1 MNRRTRLLLL
11 LTLVALPLG
20 IAGCVQSTRTAL
32 ISADWSRGAWLGNST
47 SADTPA
53 MALSPGEDLLLLVWP
68 AQAESESVETLRLL
82 ALDTTSGVVASEQDV
97 STPSSHPRVPVL
109 IPAGQDSF
117 HLLWLDGL
125 YTERA
130 IYHTFL
136 GPDGAPVGKT
146 SRISPSD
153 LQVIDMR
160 AALLPDGGL
169 MVLWTSQPSASPF
182 RLDLYL
188 LRLDAEGQ
196 PLSPSLLLSEVL
208 SADMAVDS
216 QGTIHL
222 AWLEQ
227 ATIRRYLV
235 RYAELQPDDTVVSA
249 SRDVATIF
257 LRDTQTGR
265 DINGPILALE
275 RDNIYFTWVWATQGG
290 ERLAFVFAEGG
301 EIPDSEPQPVYLS
314 PSFPPACMPVEGV
327 PGLTCMASPLLDIM
341 GSALVHQVSVAKPNQ
356 QGQTVLAL
364 SLWERTRNRETLQ
377 PALAI
382 LDGGRLLGH
391 TVAAWTSRPSV
402 GVAAVADDA
411 GNLYVGWVDATGVP
425 DEHPVYLTTTSTA
438 MRPALNRLTAMDVL
452 ASFIDAGHRMVQGV
466 IFVPWAAMW
475 GVLPLAWLLV
485 ALRRSGGDPRGRT
498 ACWILLIAVGLHW
511 AGKYLLTHDLLSSLP
526 RLAFAPPV
534 LVPLLVYL
542 TPVAT
547 VTLGMALTRLLY
559 IRRRPDEFS
568 PMLAYLFVALTDVII
583 STSLYGLAFT
593 E

>member
-1 MNRRTRLLLL
+1 MTLLLGV
-11 LTLVALPLG
+11 T
-20 IAGCVQSTRTAL
+20 GCVQSTHTAL
-32 ISADWSRGAWLGNST
+32 ISADWSRGAWLGNSA

-53 MALSPGEDLLLLVWP
+53 MALSPGKDLLFLVWP
-68 AQAESESVETLRLL
+68 AQAESESVETLRLV
-82 ALDTTSGVVASEQDV
+82 ALDTASGVVASEQAM
-97 STPSSHPRVPVL
+97 STPSGHPRVPVL
-109 IPAGQDSF
+109 IPAGQDGF

-130 IYHTFL
+130 IYHTSL
-136 GPDGAPVGKT
+136 GPDGAPVGET

-153 LQVIDMR
+153 LQVIDIQV
-160 AALLPDGGL
+160 ALLPDGGL

-196 PLSPSLLLSEVL
+196 PLSPSLLLSDVL

-227 ATIRRYLV
+227 ATIRRYLI
-235 RYAELQPDDTVVSA
+235 RYAELQPDDTVISA
-249 SRDVATIF
+249 PRDVAPVF

-265 DINGPILALE
+265 DIHGPILALE
-275 RDNIYFTWVWATQGG
+275 QDGIYFTWVWATQGG

-301 EIPDSEPQPVYLS
+301 EILDSESQPVYLS
-314 PSFPPACMPVEGV
+314 PSFPPACTSVEGV
-327 PGLTCMASPLLDIM
+327 SGLTCLASPLLDIM
-341 GSALVHQVSVAKPNQ
+341 GSASVYQVSAAKPNQ
-356 QGQTVLAL
+356 REQTVLAL

-382 LDGGRLLGH
+382 LDGGQLLGH

-411 GNLYVGWVDATGVP
+411 GNLYVGWVDATGA

-438 MRPALNRLTAMDVL
+438 MRPALNRLTATDVL
-452 ASFIDAGHRMVQGV
+452 ASLIDAGHRIVQGV

-475 GVLPLAWLLV
+475 GVLPLVWLLI

-498 ACWILLIAVGLHW
+498 ARWILLIAVGLHW
-511 AGKYLLTHDLLSSLP
+511 AGKYLITHDLLSSLP
-526 RLAFAPPV
+526 RLAFTPPV

-547 VTLGMALTRLLY
+547 VTLGMALTRILY
-559 IRRRPDEFS
+559 IRRRPDELS

-583 STSLYGLAFT
+583 SISLYGLAFT